1 MTLEEALLAVWRQAL
16 DEHLNIIELDGQRFP
31 VRRTQRQRLCQVD
44 FKFQDQALRGL
55 EQNPS
60 TKSQWA
66 ELARSGQKVM
76 QFLAGGR
83 YIGNVAD
90 GKLTLYKTGAP
101 GSSSPGPASAAPSKT
116 PAKSATG
123 S

>member
-1 MTLEEALLAVWRQAL
+1 MTLDEALLAVWRQAL
-16 DEHLNIIELDGQRFP
+16 EENLNIVELDGQRFS
-31 VRRTQRQRLCQVD
+31 VKRTQRHRLRQVD

-90 GKLTLYKTGAP
+90 GKLTLYKTGASGP
-101 GSSSPGPASAAPSKT
+101 SSSGSAAPTPIKP

>member
-66 ELARSGQKVM
+66 ELARNGQKVM

-90 GKLTLYKTGAP
+90 GKLTLYKSA
-101 GSSSPGPASAAPSKT
+101 GSVAVSKP
-116 PAKSATG
+116 PAKSASG

>member
-16 DEHLNIIELDGQRFP
+16 DEHLNIIELDGQRFS
-31 VRRTQRQRLCQVD
+31 VKRTQRHRLRQVD
-44 FKFQDQALRGL
+44 FKFQDQSLRGL

-83 YIGNVAD
+83 YIGNVAE
-90 GKLTLYKTGAP
+90 GKLTLYK
-101 GSSSPGPASAAPSKT
+101 
-116 PAKSATG
+116 ATG
-123 S
+123 SGPSSSGSASGTPGKLPARGASGS